1 MKNNSCL
8 LFFVFFLLC
17 SILPAS
23 AAPSAEGA
31 RKKPVPPPFVGPDGV
46 VGACVKKKTGSLRL
60 VFSPLLCKSSEE
72 YISWNQ
78 QGLNGMSGI
87 NGTPGPQGLQGPRG
101 LKGDTGPQGPIG
113 RQGFPGKDG
122 MPGAKGDKGDAGPQ
136 GERGLAGPQGVQ
148 GLPGIDGAPGAK
160 GDKGDTGPQ
169 GPQGE
174 RGPAGP
180 QGPQGLSCDA
190 STGSIAGSLSV
201 CAQDSPVAAAL
212 VYIPGRSV
220 VAVTD
225 EAGRF
230 LLEHLATGS
239 YTIHTL
245 QGGAATPLAAEIE
258 VFPGE
263 TTEVGQLCGCAQGE
277 TFCDGACVRL
287 NDNSANCGAC
297 GKSCLPGE
305 ACSAGMCRGE
315 PPVPSSCLDPDDA
328 AVWQSAG
335 LSPGQPLATIFPN
348 LNAGYPKLAKAT
360 ALQALSFTGGPG
372 SSGSASL
379 LVRNA
384 INVLLTEVRGEQA
397 PSSTLIEHVNNALR
411 RSRPVMLTLVQQL
424 ELRCAVLCSQSGT

>member
-17 SILPAS
+17 STLPAS

-122 MPGAKGDKGDAGPQ
+122 MPGAKGDKGDAGP
-136 GERGLAGPQGVQ
+136 R
-148 GLPGIDGAPGAK
+148 
-160 GDKGDTGPQ
+160 

-190 STGSIAGSLSV
+190 SAGSIAGSLSV

-230 LLEHLATGS
+230 MLEHLPAGS

-245 QGGAATPLAAEIE
+245 QGGAATPLAAKIE
-258 VFPGE
+258 VLPGE
-263 TTEVGQLCGCAQGE
+263 TTELGQVCGCAQDE

-287 NDNSANCGAC
+287 KDNSANCGAC
-297 GKSCLPGE
+297 GRSCQPDE
-305 ACSAGMCRGE
+305 VCSAGTCTGE
-315 PPVPSSCLDPDDA
+315 PPVPPSCLDPDDA
-328 AVWQSAG
+328 AVWRSAG
-335 LSPGQPLATIFPN
+335 LSPDQPLATIFPN

-379 LVRNA
+379 LIRSA
-384 INVLLTEVRGEQA
+384 INVLLTEAEEEQA
-397 PSSTLIEHVNNALR
+397 PPPAIIEQVNNAIR
-411 RSRPVMLTLVQQL
+411 RSRTIMLALAQQL
-424 ELRCAVLCSQSGT
+424 ELRCSAICSPSDT